1 MSESPSKGCQ
11 NRSAC
16 SRALAALLFQQ
27 RAAHKGSRSNLW
39 GRPRCGR
46 NSDCNRYDEHNSKCL
61 PTSSKAAP
69 RWHVAVRLRQ
79 CGRMI
84 RMRSSYLCVVCDRFD
99 LLREASIKS
108 HVHACGPFS
117 SSGDW
122 SGCRSALETHLTAKL
137 CPLVRPDFPAAL
149 SCFSPI
155 SGTTKLAVPTAF
167 VADAAALS
175 LQHHGP
181 IAWGSYDYADRR
193 GLSRVQC
200 V

>member
-1 MSESPSKGCQ
+1 MRVHQKAAKIALRAVEPLQHCFFSNGQHTRAVDQTCGAVRDAAGTATVTDTMSTTA
-11 NRSAC
+11 SA
-16 SRALAALLFQQ
+16 RRQAAKLRPDGMLLFD
-27 RAAHKGSRSNLW
+27 
-39 GRPRCGR
+39 CG
-46 NSDCNRYDEHNSKCL
+46 N
-61 PTSSKAAP
+61 
-69 RWHVAVRLRQ
+69 V
-79 CGRMI
+79 RMI